1 MKRLFSTCA
10 VVGLLFATSAGTAP
24 ATAAPSDGG
33 RLPIKP
39 APATQVWATRQA
51 SAQPGQQ
58 APVWLR
64 MDVEQLSPRVVTG
77 GSPNSVRVSGKITN
91 VGDRSITDI
100 ELRLERGKPLTSE
113 DEVRSALRE
122 PAGAELVQP
131 DFTPISDKLDRGQS
145 QQFSLE
151 VPLNGTG
158 RTSLE
163 IDKPG
168 VYPIL
173 ANINGTPDH
182 GGPARLAVLST
193 LLPVLAVPG
202 GEGLPV
208 PATPAKLTVLWPLVD
223 RPRLITAGGP
233 GQSVLTDDELATSF
247 SLGGRLYSLLKAYD
261 HAVGNGLGPSVCLA
275 IDPDLLRTAVAM
287 GDGYQLRD
295 GSAGKGQTEAK
306 LWLSQ
311 LRMLTA
317 GRCVL
322 ALPYADADLVALSR
336 ARLIDLGKLA
346 LDGSSVIQ
354 KHLGVQSVPGVVWPE
369 DGVLDQQTLGDLK
382 AAGVRSVVLDQTGV
396 TGAPGTQPVRL
407 QGPEGVQ
414 DSTPTTAVRI
424 DSMVSDA
431 LKGGNDRAATLGG
444 ISTPTESKAVSVQNA
459 LAALAFRTGFQGTGQ
474 NVVIAPPR
482 RWNAP
487 FGEMTVLLE
496 TVKSL
501 FNDQF
506 AQPAAADTLVA
517 GTTTPDQVGT
527 IAYPVEAGAKEIPPS
542 VTAMVA
548 SSWTTLQAMFG
559 AMSRQDANTSDPAD
573 LVDPLRLELL
583 RGVSGAW
590 RGSELSAIA
599 AAEIGKDEVG
609 NLLSQVTITEPGSP
623 ILLGSGDSPI
633 PVTIKNRLDVRIDVR
648 IVLEDKPG
656 IKAKDQV
663 DLRLPAR
670 GDRLVRI
677 PVEVLRSGRFSVN
690 VQLATPSGVALGDTV
705 RLEVSSSAY
714 GTITIV
720 ITCTAAAALVL
731 LSARRIYRRVKAAR
745 AAEAAVP
752 EDASSVTPEKSSAS

>member
-1 MKRLFSTCA
+1 LSTCA
-10 VVGLLFATSAGTAP
+10 VAGILLATSAAT
-24 ATAAPSDGG
+24 ATAAPTDGG
-33 RLPIKP
+33 RLPVKP

-58 APVWLR
+58 SPVWLR
-64 MDVEQLSPRVVTG
+64 MDVEQLSPRVVTA
-77 GSPNSVRVSGKITN
+77 GSPGTVKVSGKITN
-91 VGDRSITDI
+91 VGDRKISDI
-100 ELRLERGKPLTSE
+100 ELRLERGKPLTTE
-113 DEVRSALRE
+113 DEVRGALRE

-131 DFTPISDKLDRGQS
+131 DFTPIADKLDRGQS
-145 QQFSLE
+145 MPFSLE
-151 VPLNGTG
+151 VPLSGTG
-158 RTSLE
+158 ATSLE

-168 VYPIL
+168 IYPIL
-173 ANINGTPDH
+173 ANINGTPDN
-182 GGPARLAVLST
+182 GGAARLAVLST

-208 PATPAKLTVLWPLVD
+208 PPTPAKVTLLWPLVD
-223 RPRLITAGGP
+223 RPRLITAGAA
-233 GQSVLTDDELATSF
+233 GQSVLTDDELAASF

-261 HAVGNGLGPSVCLA
+261 YAVNSGLGPSVCLA
-275 IDPDLLRTAVAM
+275 VDPDLLRTVLAM
-287 GDGYQLRD
+287 SQGYQVR
-295 GSAGKGQTEAK
+295 GGGAGKGQVEAK
-306 LWLSQ
+306 LWLDQ
-311 LRMLTA
+311 LRRLVE

-336 ARLIDLGKLA
+336 AKLTDLGKLA
-346 LDGSSVIQ
+346 VTGSSVIQ
-354 KHLGVQSVPGVVWPE
+354 QVLSVQAVPGVVWPE
-369 DGVLDQQTLGDLK
+369 DGVLDQQTLTDLT
-382 AAGVRSVVLDQTGV
+382 AAGVRSVVLDQSSV

-414 DSTPTTAVRI
+414 GAVPTTAVRI

-431 LKGGNDRAATLGG
+431 LRGGSDRSATLGG
-444 ISTPTESKAVSVQNA
+444 ISTPTETKAVSVQNA
-459 LAALAFRTGFQGTGQ
+459 LAALSFRAGFQGSGQ

-487 FGEMTVLLE
+487 LGEMTVLLE
-496 TVKSL
+496 TVKTL

-506 AQPAAADTLVA
+506 AVPAAADTLVA
-517 GTTTPDQVGT
+517 GLTPPEQVG
-527 IAYPVEAGAKEIPPS
+527 AVSYPVEAGAKEIPPS
-542 VTAMVA
+542 VTAEVA
-548 SSWTTLQAMFG
+548 GSWTTLQAIFG
-559 AMSRQDANTSDPAD
+559 AMSQEDTSASQPAD

-599 AAEIGKDEVG
+599 ATDIGKEEIAK
-609 NLLSQVTITEPGSP
+609 LLSQVTVIEPSSP

-633 PVTIKNRLDVRIDVR
+633 PVTISNRLDVRINVR
-648 IVLEDKPG
+648 ILVEDKPG
-656 IKAKDQV
+656 IKAKQSADIV
-663 DLRLPAR
+663 LPAR

-690 VQLATPSGVALGDTV
+690 VQLTTPSGVALGDTV

-731 LSARRIYRRVKAAR
+731 LSARRIYRRVKASR
-745 AAEAAVP
+745 ATVGGADNQTAVP
-752 EDASSVTPEKSSAS
+752 EDASSVAPEKSSAS

>member
-10 VVGLLFATSAGTAP
+10 VVGLLFAASAGTAP
-24 ATAAPSDGG
+24 ATAAPTDGG

-39 APATQVWATRQA
+39 APATQVWATRRV
-51 SAQPGQQ
+51 SSQPGQQ
-58 APVWLR
+58 SPVWLR
-64 MDVEQLSPRVVTG
+64 MDVEQLSPRVVTAS
-77 GSPNSVRVSGKITN
+77 SPNTVRISGKITN
-91 VGDRSITDI
+91 VGDRAITDI

-113 DEVRSALRE
+113 DDVRSALRE

-145 QQFSLE
+145 QPFTLE

-158 RTSLE
+158 ATSLE

-168 VYPIL
+168 IYPIL

-182 GGPARLAVLST
+182 GGAARLAVLST
-193 LLPVLAVPG
+193 LLPVLAIPG
-202 GEGLPV
+202 GEGLGV
-208 PATPAKLTVLWPLVD
+208 PASPAKLTVLWPLVD
-223 RPRLITAGGP
+223 RPRLVTAGP
-233 GQSVLTDDELATSF
+233 AGQAVLTDDELAGSL
-247 SLGGRLYSLLKAYD
+247 SLGGRLHSLLKAYD
-261 HAVGNGLGPSVCLA
+261 YAVGSGLGPSVCLA
-275 IDPDLLRTAVAM
+275 IDPDLLRTVSAM
-287 GDGYQLRD
+287 SEGYQLRD
-295 GSAGKGQTEAK
+295 GAAGKGQTEAK
-306 LWLSQ
+306 LWLNQ

-336 ARLIDLGKLA
+336 AKLTELGKLA
-346 LDGSSVIQ
+346 ITSSSIIPKFLD
-354 KHLGVQSVPGVVWPE
+354 VQAVPGVVWPE
-369 DGVLDQQTLGDLK
+369 DGVLDQQTLADLRS
-382 AAGVRSVVLDQTGV
+382 AGVRSVVLDQSGV

-407 QGPEGVQ
+407 QGPEGAQ
-414 DSTPTTAVRI
+414 DSSPTTAVRI

-444 ISTPTESKAVSVQNA
+444 VSTPTESKAVSVQNA
-459 LAALAFRTGFQGTGQ
+459 LAALAFRAGFQGAGQ

-487 FGEMTVLLE
+487 FGEMAVLLE

-506 AQPAAADTLVA
+506 AVPAAADTLVA
-517 GTTTPDQVGT
+517 GATTPDQVGAV
-527 IAYPVEAGAKEIPPS
+527 AYPIEAGAKEIPSS
-542 VTAMVA
+542 VTGMVA
-548 SSWTTLQAMFG
+548 GSWTTLQAMFE
-559 AMSRQDANTSDPAD
+559 AMSQEDTGSSDPKD

-590 RGSELSAIA
+590 RGVELNAMA
-599 AAEIGKDEVG
+599 AAEIGKGEID
-609 NLLSQVTITEPGSP
+609 NLLGQVTITEPGSP

-633 PVTIKNRLDVRIDVR
+633 PVTVKNRLGVRVNVRIQ
-648 IVLEDKPG
+648 IEDKPG
-656 IKAKDQV
+656 IKANQLV
-663 DLRLPAR
+663 DLKLPAR

-690 VQLATPSGVALGDTV
+690 VQVSTPSGVALGDTV

-731 LSARRIYRRVKAAR
+731 LSARRIYRRVKASR
-745 AAEAAVP
+745 AAAAAVP
-752 EDASSVTPEKSSAS
+752 EDAGSVTPEKSSAS